1 MSFHISSPFFRKL
14 HQNKKMK
21 LKIFTLALSMVAAN
35 PFRTVSQD
43 NEISSS
49 DSSAVEEP
57 RERRG
62 LVSRLT
68 YQIIFYFAKLVT
80 LI

>member
-1 MSFHISSPFFRKL
+1 MAAGL
-14 HQNKKMK
+14 
-21 LKIFTLALSMVAAN
+21 LAHGLPHAALN
-35 PFRTVSQD
+35 HLTG

-49 DSSAVEEP
+49 DNSAVEEP
-57 RERRG
+57 RDRRG

-68 YQIIFYFAKLVT
+68 YQIIFYCAKLVT

>member
-1 MSFHISSPFFRKL
+1 M
-14 HQNKKMK
+14 
-21 LKIFTLALSMVAAN
+21 LAGYAPGYTNSAINHLVTK
-35 PFRTVSQD
+35 FG

-49 DSSAVEEP
+49 DSSAIAEE

-62 LVSRLT
+62 VVSRLT
-68 YQIIFYFAKLVT
+68 YQIILYFAKLVT

>member
-1 MSFHISSPFFRKL
+1 MAAGL
-14 HQNKKMK
+14 
-21 LKIFTLALSMVAAN
+21 LAHAALDHL
-35 PFRTVSQD
+35 TG

-62 LVSRLT
+62 LVSRST

>member
-1 MSFHISSPFFRKL
+1 M
-14 HQNKKMK
+14 
-21 LKIFTLALSMVAAN
+21 LAAALATHAALN
-35 PFRTVSQD
+35 RITG

-49 DSSAVEEP
+49 DNSAVADK

-62 LVSRLT
+62 AVSRLI
-68 YQIIFYFAKLVT
+68 YQIILYFAKLVT

>member
-1 MSFHISSPFFRKL
+1 MLPNSNHLENLLTKFG
-14 HQNKKMK
+14 
-21 LKIFTLALSMVAAN
+21 
-35 PFRTVSQD
+35 

-49 DSSAVEEP
+49 DNSAVADT

-62 LVSRLT
+62 AVSRLI
-68 YQIIFYFAKLVT
+68 YQIIMYFAKLVT

>member
-1 MSFHISSPFFRKL
+1 MLVAGLIGHALINHI
-14 HQNKKMK
+14 
-21 LKIFTLALSMVAAN
+21 TG
-35 PFRTVSQD
+35 

-49 DSSAVEEP
+49 DSSAAAEQ

-62 LVSRLT
+62 LVPGLVSRLI
-68 YQIIFYFAKLVT
+68 YQIILYCAKLVT

>member
-1 MSFHISSPFFRKL
+1 ML
-14 HQNKKMK
+14 
-21 LKIFTLALSMVAAN
+21 LAGLAAHAAAN
-35 PFRTVSQD
+35 AALNHITG

-49 DSSAVEEP
+49 DSSAAAEQ

-62 LVSRLT
+62 LVSPLI
-68 YQIIFYFAKLVT
+68 YQIILYFAKLVT

>member
-1 MSFHISSPFFRKL
+1 MLVAGLIGHALINHI
-14 HQNKKMK
+14 
-21 LKIFTLALSMVAAN
+21 TG
-35 PFRTVSQD
+35 

-49 DSSAVEEP
+49 DNSAVADT

-62 LVSRLT
+62 AVSRLI
-68 YQIIFYFAKLVT
+68 YQIILYFAKLVT